1 MCIRD
6 SSCTKKVKH
15 PAEVVTVGQELDVIV
30 LELDVEGRKLSLGHK
45 QTTDNPWEKY
55 AKDYAEGTVHELT
68 LTEIVD
74 KGATIVLNDDITAF
88 VPGRHLDKQDGT
100 KLSKGDSAEFKV
112 IEFNKDFKRVVMSHA
127 AVYKGVE
134 ADNVKT
140 ARRKMS
146 ESAEKSTLG
155 DLDALADLK
164 RKMDGDA

>member
-1 MCIRD
+1 M
-6 SSCTKKVKH
+6 KVD
-15 PAEVVTVGQELDVIV
+15 E
-30 LELDVEGRKLSLGHK
+30 
-45 QTTDNPWEKY
+45 
-55 AKDYAEGTVHELT
+55 T
-68 LTEIVD
+68 LN
-74 KGATIVLNDDITAF
+74 L
-88 VPGRHLDKQDGT
+88 R
-100 KLSKGDSAEFKV
+100 V

-164 RKMDGDA
+164 RRMDGDA